1 MTDNE
6 DQGYQQLPDEV
17 GPPAGVASR
26 GCGLIGCVL
35 IIAVLAAL
43 GAGVFLLGN
52 ALEPLADKYLWAPHD
67 VVREYLIAYERDDTE
82 RARKFICST
91 IRGGPLPDPAA
102 PLGGGSVWIAG
113 VDDPFPYPRANGRV
127 AIYYTLRSG
136 LGERRGQALLQRED
150 QGWRI
155 CEFVD

>member
-6 DQGYQQLPDEV
+6 DPEYQQLPDDV
-17 GPPAGVASR
+17 GPQTGSASR
-26 GCGLIGCVL
+26 GCGLIGCLL

-67 VVREYLIAYERDDTE
+67 VVREYLIAYERDDTA
-82 RARKFICST
+82 RARKFVCSA
-91 IRGGPLPDPAA
+91 IRTGQLPDPAG
-102 PLGGGSVWIAG
+102 PLGGSSAWTAG
-113 VDDPFPYPRANGRV
+113 VDDQFPYPRGNGRV

-136 LGERRGQALLQRED
+136 VGERRDQAILQRED
-150 QGWRI
+150 DGWRI
-155 CEFVD
+155 CEFTD